1 MIFPWIKKIPHADL
15 DSLKPE
21 DVLVQLDKEQV
32 VGKLAANV
40 ERIRQIMGQPHDLV
54 VRQLKLP
61 QAEVALIYLSGLV
74 DRISIEKIL
83 DALLLER
90 PQVEKAGIVLGGNL
104 QKWQQSG
111 MPIGEVSQ
119 EQIMGGAIRGLLAG
133 KTILVADNCKVA
145 LLLET
150 KKWEE
155 RQVSE
160 PEVESAVR
168 GPREGFVENINVNLS
183 LIRRR
188 LRHPN
193 LRVERQIIGDLSN
206 TQVMILYIE
215 GLAPKSVLE
224 ELRSRLGRIKLDG
237 VLESN
242 YLEELIADAPFSVF
256 PQVDATERPDRV
268 TAGLLEGRV
277 ALLTDGTPFALKLPM
292 VFINYLQAVED
303 YYQNWILAFGL
314 RLLRLLSLL
323 IALLLPAVYVAL
335 TTYHQE
341 MLPTS
346 LAVSLAIQREHVPY
360 PAVVEALAMQIIF
373 EILVEAGLRLPKT
386 LGQAVS
392 IVGALVIGEAAVR
405 AGLISE
411 AMVIVVSATAIS
423 SFLFPAYGL
432 SLVIRLLRI
441 PMIILSASLGLFGI
455 FVGIMLILIHLVN
468 LRSFGV
474 PYLTGIAPFVPQSQG
489 DIIMR
494 APWWKMLR
502 RPKITGYRDPIREKE
517 GLKPGSSVD
526 GREDLKE
533 LDAEISQEERL
544 RRK

>member
-1 MIFPWIKKIPHADL
+1 MIFPWFKKIPHADL

-111 MPIGEVSQ
+111 MPIGQVRQ
-119 EQIMGGAIRGLLAG
+119 EQTMGGVIRGLLAG
-133 KTILVADNCKVA
+133 KAILIADKCKEG

-150 KKWEE
+150 QKWEE

-303 YYQNWILAFGL
+303 YYQNWILAFWL

-360 PAVVEALAMQIIF
+360 PAVVEALVMQIIF

-423 SFLFPAYGL
+423 SFLFPAYSL

-455 FVGIMLILIHLVN
+455 FVGIMLVLIHLVN

-474 PYLTGIAPFVPQSQG
+474 PYLTGIAPFVSQSQR

>member
-1 MIFPWIKKIPHADL
+1 MIFPWFKKIPHADL
-15 DSLKPE
+15 DSLEPE

-40 ERIRQIMGQPHDLV
+40 ERIRQIMGEPHDLV

-61 QAEVALIYLSGLV
+61 LAEVALIYLSGLV
-74 DRISIEKIL
+74 DKISIEKIL

-90 PQVEKAGIVLGGNL
+90 PQVEKTGIVLGGNL

-119 EQIMGGAIRGLLAG
+119 EQAMGAAIRGLLAG

-193 LRVERQIIGDLSN
+193 LRVERQTIGDLSN
-206 TQVMILYIE
+206 TQVMIVYIE

-292 VFINYLQAVED
+292 VFISYLQAVED
-303 YYQNWILAFGL
+303 YYQNWILAFWL

-341 MLPTS
+341 MLPTP

-502 RPKITGYRDPIREKE
+502 RPKIIGYRDPIREKE

>member
-1 MIFPWIKKIPHADL
+1 MIFPWFKKTPRADL
-15 DSLKPE
+15 NSLAPE
-21 DVLVQLDKEQV
+21 DVL
-32 VGKLAANV
+32 GKLAQEQLVGRLTTNL
-40 ERIRQIMGQPHDLV
+40 ERVQQILGKPHDLV
-54 VRQLKLP
+54 VRKLKLP
-61 QAEVALIYLSGLV
+61 SEEVALIYLSDLV
-74 DRISIEKIL
+74 DRVSIEKIL

-104 QKWQQSG
+104 QNWQQSG
-111 MPIGEVSQ
+111 LPIGEIRQ
-119 EQIMGGAIRGLLAG
+119 EQTMGGVIRGLLAG
-133 KTILVADNCKVA
+133 ETVLISDNYKEA

-150 KKWEE
+150 KRWEE

-193 LRVERQIIGDLSN
+193 LRVEMQTIGDLTN
-206 TQVMILYIE
+206 TQVMVVYIE

-224 ELRSRLGRIKLDG
+224 ELRSRLGRIKIDG

-268 TAGLLEGRV
+268 TAGLLEGKV
-277 ALLTDGTPFALKLPM
+277 ALLTDGTPFVLKLPM
-292 VFINYLQAVED
+292 VFINFVHAVED
-303 YYQNWILAFGL
+303 YYQNWILVFWL
-314 RLLRLLSLL
+314 RVLRFISLL
-323 IALLLPAVYVAL
+323 IALLLPAIYVAL

-360 PAVVEALAMQIIF
+360 PAVVEALVMQIIF
-373 EILVEAGLRLPKT
+373 EILVEAGLRLPKI

-423 SFLFPAYGL
+423 SFLFPAYSI
-432 SLVIRLLRI
+432 SLLIRLLRI
-441 PMIILSASLGLFGI
+441 PMIIFSASLGLFGI
-455 FVGIMLILIHLVN
+455 FVGIMLLLIHLVN

-474 PYLTGIAPFVPQSQG
+474 PYLSGFAPFVPQNQE
-489 DIIMR
+489 DLIMR
-494 APWWKMLR
+494 APWWRMLR
-502 RPKITGYRDPIREKE
+502 RPKFIGSRDPIRARSQ
-517 GLKPGSSVD
+517 KPGSSVD

-533 LDAEISQEERL
+533 LDAEISQEERMK
-544 RRK
+544 RK